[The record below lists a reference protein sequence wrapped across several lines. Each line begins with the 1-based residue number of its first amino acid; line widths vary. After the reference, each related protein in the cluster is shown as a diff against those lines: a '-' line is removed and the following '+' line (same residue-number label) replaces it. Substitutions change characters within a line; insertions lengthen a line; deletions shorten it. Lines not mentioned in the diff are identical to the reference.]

1 MKTEE
6 PPLGVAERPDN
17 ASRPDKNDITVR
29 VFAPRFAEPKTF
41 NWLKTMKTGDAAREA
56 ASAFGYM
63 GGNPALQNAS
73 KEVLDNKKPLVAN
86 GVRDGDTLELVDSGG
101 GV

>member
-1 MKTEE
+1 MQTTT
-6 PPLGVAERPDN
+6 PPSGVAERPDK
-17 ASRPDKNDITVR
+17 PDKNDLTVR
-29 VFAPRFAEPKTF
+29 VFAPRFPEPRTFTWPKTE
-41 NWLKTMKTGDAAREA
+41 KTGDAAREA
-56 ASAFGYM
+56 ANAFGYT